1 MSRVSG
7 LPSLLQNLERAT
19 PAIAAGAV
27 TFALAGVAASRR
39 ELHPSEQEVFRAVND
54 LPGHVHRPVW
64 AVMQAGSL
72 GAAGVAA
79 GVAALTGRRPL
90 AVALGVSGS
99 VVWAKAKVV
108 KRLFGRGRPADHVA
122 TATIRGRPASGLGF
136 PSGHAAVAMTL
147 ATVACPDIGHPARVV
162 AFGTAAITAF
172 GRVYVGA
179 HLPADVVGG
188 LGIGLAAGAFTN
200 AVRFSLAT
208 PSR

>member
-1 MSRVSG
+1 LHQLRS
-7 LPSLLQNLERAT
+7 NLRRAT
-19 PAIAAGAV
+19 PAIAAGAA
-27 TFALAGVAASRR
+27 TFALAAVAARQR
-39 ELHPSEQEVFRAVND
+39 ELHPSEHFVFRTVND
-54 LPGHVHRPVW
+54 LPEQAHRPVW

-72 GAAGVAA
+72 GAVGVAA
-79 GVAALTGRRPL
+79 GAAALAGRRPL

-108 KRLFGRGRPADHVA
+108 KRLFGRGRPADHVD

-147 ATVACPDIGHPARVV
+147 ATVACPDIGHAARVV

-188 LGIGLAAGAFTN
+188 VGIGLAAGAFTN
-200 AVRFSLAT
+200 AVRFTADRPAT